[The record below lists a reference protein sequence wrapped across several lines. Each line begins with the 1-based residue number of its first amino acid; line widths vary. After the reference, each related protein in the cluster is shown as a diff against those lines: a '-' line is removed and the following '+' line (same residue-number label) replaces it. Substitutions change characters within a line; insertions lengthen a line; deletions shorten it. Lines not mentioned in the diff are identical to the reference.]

1 MRSLIIPPIRMSDAD
16 GDSDVVSE
24 VSEVPDTPKR
34 PKGRPKNAPKGNS
47 VEAGKG
53 KSGKATSRT
62 TFTADE
68 GNSLGHFKGQS
79 VVGTVWYPPA
89 SLVICTVQYQCF

>member
-24 VSEVPDTPKR
+24 VSEVSDTPKR

-53 KSGKATSRT
+53 KSSKATSRM

-68 GNSLGHFKGQS
+68 GNSPGHFNCQLG
-79 VVGTVWYPPA
+79 VG
-89 SLVICTVQYQCF
+89 TVQYQ